1 MFGGHGPAVANP
13 YEKIDEYI
21 SHRREREEMILIAL
35 RDGFSTPKEIVAR
48 VYTDVPP
55 KAHVMAERAVVAH
68 LKKLEADELVTQTA
82 DGTYQARANN

>member
-1 MFGGHGPAVANP
+1 
-13 YEKIDEYI
+13 
-21 SHRREREEMILIAL
+21 MILIAL

-55 KAHVMAERAVVAH
+55 KAHVMAERAVLAH
-68 LKKLEADELVTQTA
+68 LKKLEADALVTQTA